1 MGPYERALLALAVV
15 RELSELVVFPEG
27 KDVAS
32 DGKHPSCTV
41 ESIR

>member
-1 MGPYERALLALAVV
+1 MGPYKRALLALAVV